1 MGFPVW
7 YATVTALHVNG
18 VWVDRI
24 SFPLDS
30 KPVVELALLPSR
42 QYAYVLDE
50 KRVLPVG
57 PYAVDF
63 VKEVLGDQC
72 EYHYH
77 LDSNIPS
84 LSEVLASWGA
94 DEYTILRLE
103 AISEVLGFMFG
114 NGDS

>member
-1 MGFPVW
+1 MRFPVW

-24 SFPLDS
+24 SFPLNS

-57 PYAVDF
+57 PYAVHF
-63 VKEVLGDQC
+63 VKDALGDQY
-72 EYHYH
+72 EYRYH
-77 LDSNIPS
+77 LDSSIPS
-84 LSEVLASWGA
+84 LSEVLTSWGA
-94 DEYTILRLE
+94 DGYTILRLE

-114 NGDS
+114 NEDS

>member
-7 YATVTALHVNG
+7 YATVTVLHVNG

-24 SFPLDS
+24 SFPSNS
-30 KPVVELALLPSR
+30 KPVVDLALLPSR

-63 VKEVLGDQC
+63 VKDVLGDQY
-72 EYHYH
+72 EYRYH
-77 LDSNIPS
+77 LDSSIPS
-84 LSEVLASWGA
+84 LSEALASWGA

-103 AISEVLGFMFG
+103 AISEVLGFMFW

>member
-24 SFPLDS
+24 SFPLNS

-42 QYAYVLDE
+42 QYVYVLDE

-84 LSEVLASWGA
+84 LSEVLASWEA

>member
-24 SFPLDS
+24 SFPLNS

-63 VKEVLGDQC
+63 VKDVLGINT
-72 EYHYH
+72 
-77 LDSNIPS
+77 NIATIWILIS
-84 LSEVLASWGA
+84 LVCGKP
-94 DEYTILRLE
+94 
-103 AISEVLGFMFG
+103 
-114 NGDS
+114 

>member
-1 MGFPVW
+1 MCLPVW

-24 SFPLDS
+24 SFPLNS

-42 QYAYVLDE
+42 QYAYVMDE

-63 VKEVLGDQC
+63 VKEVLGYQC
-72 EYHYH
+72 EYRYH

-84 LSEVLASWGA
+84 LSEALASWGA

-103 AISEVLGFMFG
+103 SISEVLRFMFG
-114 NGDS
+114 NGGS

>member
-1 MGFPVW
+1 MGFPIW

-24 SFPLDS
+24 SFPLNS

-63 VKEVLGDQC
+63 VKDVLGNQC
-72 EYHYH
+72 EYRYH
-77 LDSNIPS
+77 LNSSIPS

-114 NGDS
+114 SGDS

>member
-24 SFPLDS
+24 SFPLNS

-42 QYAYVLDE
+42 QYAYAMNEKKVLS
-50 KRVLPVG
+50 VG

-63 VKEVLGDQC
+63 VKDVLGDQY
-72 EYHYH
+72 EYRYH

-84 LSEVLASWGA
+84 LCEALASWGA
-94 DEYTILRLE
+94 DVYMVLRLE
-103 AISEVLGFMFG
+103 AISEVIGFMFG
-114 NGDS
+114 NGHS

>member
-1 MGFPVW
+1 MRFPVW

-24 SFPLDS
+24 LFPLNS
-30 KPVVELALLPSR
+30 KPVVELALLPSK
-42 QYAYVLDE
+42 QYVMD
-50 KRVLPVG
+50 KRRVLPVG

-63 VKEVLGDQC
+63 VKDVLGDYC
-72 EYHYH
+72 EYRYH

-84 LSEVLASWGA
+84 LSEALASWGA

-103 AISEVLGFMFG
+103 VISEVLGFMFG
-114 NGDS
+114 NGNS

>member
-7 YATVTALHVNG
+7 YVTVTALHVNG

-24 SFPLDS
+24 SFPLNS
-30 KPVVELALLPSR
+30 KPVVELALLPGR
-42 QYAYVLDE
+42 QYAYADE
-50 KRVLPVG
+50 KRVIPVG

-63 VKEVLGDQC
+63 VKDVLGDQY
-72 EYHYH
+72 EYRYH
-77 LDSNIPS
+77 LDSSIPS
-84 LSEVLASWGA
+84 LSEALASWGA

>member
-24 SFPLDS
+24 SFPLNC

-50 KRVLPVG
+50 KKVIPLG

-63 VKEVLGDQC
+63 VKDVLGNQY
-72 EYHYH
+72 EYRYH
-77 LDSNIPS
+77 VDSNIPN

-114 NGDS
+114 NGGS